1 MLNQPLK
8 LSDTARRLLAESF
21 GCFALIFCGTGAI
34 VINDVSNGAIGHAG
48 VAMTFGLIVLALIY
62 ALGDI
67 SGCHLN
73 PAVSIG
79 FWIARKFPGHLVAP
93 YIASQC
99 AGALLASLMLRLMFP
114 SHPTLGATLPADGS
128 AQSFHMEFILTWIL
142 MLVILCVST
151 GSKEKGAMAGIAVGA
166 LIALEAM
173 FAGPI
178 SGASMNPAR
187 SLAPALVSMHLESV
201 WIYLVAPIAGA
212 IASVPLFYALQPSAD
227 DSVGPLDERTNAP

>member
-21 GCFALIFCGTGAI
+21 GGFALVFCGTGAI

-48 VAMTFGLIVLALIY
+48 IAMTFGLIVLALIY

-79 FWIARKFPGHLVAP
+79 FWVARKFPGHLVVP

-114 SHPTLGATLPADGS
+114 SHPTLGATLPSNGS
-128 AQSFHMEFILTWIL
+128 AQSFLMEFILTWIL

-201 WIYLVAPIAGA
+201 WIYLVAPLAGA

-227 DSVGPLDERTNAP
+227 DSVGPLDERMNVP

>member
-1 MLNQPLK
+1 M
-8 LSDTARRLLAESF
+8 
-21 GCFALIFCGTGAI
+21 
-34 VINDVSNGAIGHAG
+34 
-48 VAMTFGLIVLALIY
+48 
-62 ALGDI
+62 
-67 SGCHLN
+67 
-73 PAVSIG
+73 SIG
-79 FWIARKFPGHLVAP
+79 FWVARKFPGHLVVP

-114 SHPTLGATLPADGS
+114 SHPTLGATLPANGS
-128 AQSFHMEFILTWIL
+128 AQSFLMEFILTWIL

-201 WIYLVAPIAGA
+201 WIYLVAPLAGA

-227 DSVGPLDERTNAP
+227 DSVGPLDERMNVP

>member
-1 MLNQPLK
+1 
-8 LSDTARRLLAESF
+8 
-21 GCFALIFCGTGAI
+21 
-34 VINDVSNGAIGHAG
+34 
-48 VAMTFGLIVLALIY
+48 
-62 ALGDI
+62 
-67 SGCHLN
+67 
-73 PAVSIG
+73 
-79 FWIARKFPGHLVAP
+79 
-93 YIASQC
+93 
-99 AGALLASLMLRLMFP
+99 
-114 SHPTLGATLPADGS
+114 
-128 AQSFHMEFILTWIL
+128 MEFILTWIL

-227 DSVGPLDERTNAP
+227 DSVGPLDERNVP